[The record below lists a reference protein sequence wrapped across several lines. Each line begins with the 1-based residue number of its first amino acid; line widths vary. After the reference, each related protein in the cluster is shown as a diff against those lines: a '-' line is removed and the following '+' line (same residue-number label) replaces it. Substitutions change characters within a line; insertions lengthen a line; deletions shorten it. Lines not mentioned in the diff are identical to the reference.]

1 MRTSGTR
8 ALAAIAAVAALG
20 GGSVAAA
27 PAATRPDQQGN
38 CTRQRTDREG
48 VRFSV
53 RQCVRKGS
61 DRVRA
66 DLRIDVRAR
75 VDTQQAHVRVR
86 QRDRSEL
93 RNATDR
99 LRVRVEQQ
107 HRVRDGVLRAEV
119 RVRVELRAPRPD
131 VQVDRQGAALVIRA
145 FKTTD
150 GQLVEVKRV
159 ELTVPE
165 AATM

>member
-1 MRTSGTR
+1 
-8 ALAAIAAVAALG
+8 
-20 GGSVAAA
+20 
-27 PAATRPDQQGN
+27 
-38 CTRQRTDREG
+38 
-48 VRFSV
+48 VRFRI
-53 RQCVRKGS
+53 RQCILKRS

-66 DLRIDVRAR
+66 DLRIEVRAR
-75 VDTQQAHVRVR
+75 VDTQQATVRVR

-107 HRVRDGVLRAEV
+107 RRVREGILRAEV
-119 RVRVELRAPRPD
+119 RVRVELRAPQPD